1 MVYQYA
7 WRVNKY
13 PVDAQEAGE
22 YIKEMHRQRG
32 CVTAQTVL
40 EASRDTEALLHPCFE
55 WSDTAAAEAYR
66 LEQARHLI
74 GNLVTVKVEGE
85 KSDKRPS
92 TETATRAFV
101 SVSQVPSVARF
112 VPIRE
117 AMANAITRKTVL
129 DNALQELRAFQRK
142 YDTLTELQPVFAA
155 ISKLTG

>member
-22 YIKEMHRQRG
+22 YIEEMHRQRG

-40 EASRDTEALLHPCFE
+40 EASRDTGALLHPCFE

-74 GNLVTVKVEGE
+74 GNLVAVKVEGE
-85 KSDKRPS
+85 KPDNKH
-92 TETATRAFV
+92 EGEVTRAFV
-101 SVSQVPSVARF
+101 SVSPAPSAARF

-117 AMANAITRKTVL
+117 AMANAVTRKTVL
-129 DNALQELRAFQRK
+129 DNALSELRAFQRK

-155 ISKLTG
+155 INKLIG

>member
-13 PVDAQEAGE
+13 PVDAQDAGE
-22 YIKEMHRQRG
+22 YIEEIHRQHG
-32 CVTAQTVL
+32 CVTAHTVL
-40 EASRDTEALLHPCFE
+40 EASRDTGALLHPCFE

-85 KSDKRPS
+85 KSDKLS
-92 TETATRAFV
+92 TMETIRAFV
-101 SVSQVPSVARF
+101 SVSQVPSAARF

-117 AMANAITRKTVL
+117 AMSNTVTRKTVL
-129 DNALQELRAFQRK
+129 ENALQELRAFQRK